1 MRSRRVGTIH
11 AVASGAVVAD
21 WVFTTPAGITRPL
34 SGLWLIHLQGYGPTE
49 PWRVVTYALYL
60 LVFACWAPVLY
71 LPIRI
76 RDLAAAMLRDG
87 TALPDAAR
95 RAYRVW
101 VALGWPAFAALT
113 AVLWL
118 MVAGLMLW

>member
-1 MRSRRVGTIH
+1 
-11 AVASGAVVAD
+11 
-21 WVFTTPAGITRPL
+21 
-34 SGLWLIHLQGYGPTE
+34 
-49 PWRVVTYALYL
+49 
-60 LVFACWAPVLY
+60 
-71 LPIRI
+71 
-76 RDLAAAMLRDG
+76 MLRDG